1 MKITRKV
8 KPKTPQSS
16 YVTET
21 FVRVGRTNRRVTKPM
36 ELRLVVKPGR
46 KPGRYRF
53 EQEETTPEGKVLLHV
68 YGPLGRS
75 FASMRY
81 ISPDDVV
88 SVHKPTVAKALK
100 DDGTPE

>member
-1 MKITRKV
+1 MNV
-8 KPKTPQSS
+8 KKKFKSATPQST
-16 YVTET
+16 YATET
-21 FVRVGRTNRRVTKPM
+21 TVQIKSTARKVTKPM

-53 EQEETTPEGKVLLHV
+53 EQVETKPDGTVLLHL

-81 ISPDDVV
+81 VSPDDVV
-88 SVHKPTVAKALK
+88 SVHKPAVAKALK
-100 DDGTPE
+100 DDGTEE